1 MDRVFYI
8 CALLTLS
15 AAQDAPTVDSKL
27 GVIRGKLV
35 DYNFRGN
42 TLSTKEFRGIPYAKP
57 PVGDLR
63 FKKPEPYDPFSEP
76 FEATEFGSPCPQV
89 DLLNLGIASEN
100 EDCLTLNVY
109 VPVGES
115 DGSDGFAVMI
125 FIHGG
130 GFSMGVSYIVPG
142 EVLAPYGN
150 VILVT
155 INYRLGIFG
164 FANTGNDNA
173 VGNQGLWDQR
183 LAIQWV
189 NDNIAAFGGDPSR
202 ITIFGES
209 AGSVSVFLQGMY
221 PKNAGLF
228 QNIIAES
235 GAPTLPYQLKRDTL
249 VGLKYVA
256 EGLGCSTDDADSV
269 YECLRTASA
278 KDIAAK
284 LTELAADVQKM
295 LEVQFL
301 PTLDGDFIKQDPNDI
316 IKNSKISPTEEVRFL
331 RSLRLINGMN
341 TAEGVLWLQFLPEY
355 NASDADNLVI
365 SDEDMKNM
373 HIPNALPFIL
383 LGKPTSELLVSL
395 IAAEYTDWA
404 NPGNAREMYVKMSS
418 DAYFTVPGTEFSAF
432 HANDTS
438 AKSWLYVFDARLEM
452 RILPTPS
459 WVDGANHGDELAPV
473 FGYCAS
479 DYAMVVNR
487 TDYVP
492 PEWEL
497 NLSERMMTYWS
508 NFAKFG

>member
-1 MDRVFYI
+1 MHCVYYI
-8 CALLTLS
+8 CALLALS

-27 GVIRGKLV
+27 GVIKGKLV

-42 TLSTKEFRGIPYAKP
+42 TLSTKAFLGIPYAKP
-57 PVGDLR
+57 PVEDLR
-63 FKKPEPYDPFSEP
+63 FKKPEPYGPFSEP
-76 FEATEFGSPCPQV
+76 FKATEFGSACPQM
-89 DLLNLGIASEN
+89 DLLGLGISSEG

-109 VPVGES
+109 VPDGES
-115 DGSDGFAVMI
+115 DGSNGFAVMI

-130 GFSMGVSYIVPG
+130 GFSIGVSYIVPG

-173 VGNQGLWDQR
+173 KGNQGLWDQR

-209 AGSVSVFLQGMY
+209 AGSVSVYMQGMY
-221 PKNAGLF
+221 PKNEGLF

-235 GAPTLPYQLKRDTL
+235 GAPTLPYPLKRDGLT
-249 VGLKYVA
+249 GLKFVA
-256 EGLGCSTDDADSV
+256 ESLGCSVDDADSI
-269 YECLRTASA
+269 YECVRTAST
-278 KDIAAK
+278 KDIMEK
-284 LTELAADVQKM
+284 LGELATDVDKM
-295 LEVQFL
+295 MEVQFL
-301 PTLDGDFIKQDPNDI
+301 PTLDGDLIKQDPNDI
-316 IKNSKISPTEEVRFL
+316 VKKSKISPTAEVKFL
-331 RSLRLINGMN
+331 RSLRLINGIN
-341 TAEGVLWLQFLPEY
+341 SAEGVLWLQFIPGY
-355 NASDADNLVI
+355 NASNAENMVI
-365 SDEDMKNM
+365 SHEDMKNM
-373 HIPNALPFIL
+373 HIPNALPL
-383 LGKPTSELLVSL
+383 MLPGRPTSELLVSL
-395 IAAEYTDWA
+395 VAAEYTDWA

-418 DAYFTVPGTEFSAF
+418 DVYFNVPGIEFSAL

-438 AKSWLYVFDARLEM
+438 AKSWLYLFDARLEI
-452 RILPTPS
+452 RLLPTPS
-459 WVDGANHGDELAPV
+459 WIEGANHGDEMVPV
-473 FGYCAS
+473 FGYCTS
-479 DYAMVVNR
+479 SYAKLVNK
-487 TDYVP
+487 TDYIP